1 MKTKLFSFIFT
12 LFLTLFSFVQSANA
26 LVYSEA
32 DIYQKINQLNVI
44 MNTDYISFINKAD
57 LVGYRLSTFEMQTA
71 NYKNQARMNIENL
84 NNILVQINDVR
95 NSLELSQTDK
105 NMQINR
111 LYQQSANLLFGMDN
125 MTMNYLLSLNTVMP
139 TITYNRFV
147 NRFQEFYNALNLTNA
162 DVEIKK

>member
-1 MKTKLFSFIFT
+1 MKTKLFSFIFA
-12 LFLTLFSFVQSANA
+12 LFLTLFSFVQSASA

-57 LVGYRLSTFEMQTA
+57 LVGYRLSTFEMQTM

-84 NNILVQINDVR
+84 NNILVQINDIR

-105 NMQINR
+105 NMQISR
-111 LYQQSANLLFGMDN
+111 LYQQAANLLFDMDN

-162 DVEIKK
+162 DVKIKK